1 MFSPHLF
8 THKFDI
14 DDLIAA
20 MLAGE
25 GSYLETVTGKL
36 SPTPPQADEKHV
48 FHIEPLPK
56 SWLLGLETHDD
67 YFRLTFEEQTE
78 LKQLIH
84 SSSSNPLILLSAL
97 LPLVRGPTTLGGWL
111 RERVKE
117 EALQWLADNNLIPP
131 SMRHINGVPRAR
143 LKPQAEAT
151 PTQVKKV
158 NIEPA

>member
-1 MFSPHLF
+1 MFSPQLF

-14 DDLIAA
+14 DDIIAA
-20 MLAGE
+20 MLQGQ
-25 GSYLETVTGKL
+25 GRYLETVTGQL
-36 SPTPPQADEKHV
+36 SAMPPQVDSKHT
-48 FHIEPLPK
+48 FHLDP
-56 SWLLGLETHDD
+56 
-67 YFRLTFEEQTE
+67 
-78 LKQLIH
+78 
-84 SSSSNPLILLSAL
+84 
-97 LPLVRGPTTLGGWL
+97 LPLVWLADLSTHDEFFKLTGSEQAELTDIIQTTKDLEQLKPLIFGDTILGGWL